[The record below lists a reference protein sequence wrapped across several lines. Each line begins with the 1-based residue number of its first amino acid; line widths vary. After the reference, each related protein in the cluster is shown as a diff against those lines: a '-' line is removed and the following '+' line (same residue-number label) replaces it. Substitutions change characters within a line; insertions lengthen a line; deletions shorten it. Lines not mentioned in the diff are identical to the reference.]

1 MGNGYLRGV
10 SDTRTPLLVVVA
22 ANVVNLVLEVVL
34 VYGFDLGVAGV
45 GVGHGGGPAAGGG
58 LVPAAGRAPGRLR
71 GSDRIARPR

>member
-34 VYGFDLGVAGV
+34 VYGFDLGVAGSAWGTVVAQLLAAAWFLLLV
-45 GVGHGGGPAAGGG
+45 GRRVA
-58 LVPAAGRAPGRLR
+58 
-71 GSDRIARPR
+71 SEE